1 MNLGPPTTEEQKRS
15 QVIVFSFLILTFLF
29 FRFNFFFFLFQ
40 QDLATVDW
48 FEERLRAPERGFARS
63 AYLQV
68 CFVLFCCVSVFF
80 FYFFFFS
87 FFQRIALPFQAYH
100 GVEELMSAIREF

>member
-80 FYFFFFS
+80 FIFFFFILS
-87 FFQRIALPFQAYH
+87 KDRA
-100 GVEELMSAIREF
+100 AISSISWSGGADERDT